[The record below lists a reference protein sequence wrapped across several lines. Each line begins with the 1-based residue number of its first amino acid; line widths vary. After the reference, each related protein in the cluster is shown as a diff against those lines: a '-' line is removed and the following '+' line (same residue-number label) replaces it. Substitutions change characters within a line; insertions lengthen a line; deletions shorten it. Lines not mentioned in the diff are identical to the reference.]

1 MIRGL
6 WVTLLWV
13 LMVGVSQAAVDTFEF
28 DSEEQRQRFYELS
41 GELRCPKCQNQN
53 IADSDAPV
61 ATDLRRELYRLLDEG
76 QSNEEI
82 IGFMVARYGDFVRY
96 KPALTAQT
104 IVLWFGPALFLLI
117 GLATLIIMLRRRQRA
132 MRESQ
137 TGHLTAEEQQR
148 LHALLEKKNSDD

>member
-1 MIRGL
+1 MIRSFCIA
-6 WVTLLWV
+6 LL
-13 LMVGVSQAAVDTFEF
+13 LMLAAGISQAAVDTFEF
-28 DSEEQRQRFYELS
+28 ETEEQRQRFYQLS

-76 QSNEEI
+76 QSNDDI
-82 IGFMVARYGDFVRY
+82 IEFMVARYGDFVRY

-104 IVLWFGPALFLLI
+104 IILWFGPALFLLI

-132 MRESQ
+132 MREAQ

-148 LHALLEKKNSDD
+148 LQALLEKKNSDD